1 MEPPTELRPGVSHRL
16 IRRHADDLAA
26 LDRRLRDLDLAI
38 GGVTLIWLGQLNL
51 QAGYW
56 DIFWPQFLQGSG
68 MALMFV
74 PLTTVAMSSIP
85 AERMGNAT
93 SLFNLMRNIGGSVGI
108 AVTATML
115 GRQRQAVSGVLG
127 EHLTMFDPQTQLAL
141 DRMRAGFM
149 AAGADSLTAT
159 NRAYLALWGLLSRQA
174 TMVSFVMLFRML
186 GVLFLVVIPLV
197 LIMKRPKRRGSPVS
211 AH

>member
-1 MEPPTELRPGVSHRL
+1 
-16 IRRHADDLAA
+16 
-26 LDRRLRDLDLAI
+26 
-38 GGVTLIWLGQLNL
+38 
-51 QAGYW
+51 
-56 DIFWPQFLQGSG
+56 